1 MSIKNQNKI
10 ETKFLLKNFSV
21 IREFYFVLMGASNIQ
36 YGSKSTLMS
45 CYKKLNRAYIK
56 DNFNKTL
63 NENVL
68 DNILTYL
75 GIYNQD

>member
-1 MSIKNQNKI
+1 MTMSIKNQNKI
-10 ETKFLLKNFSV
+10 ETKFLLTNVSV
-21 IREFYFVLMGASNIQ
+21 IREFYSVIMGPTNIQ

-68 DNILTYL
+68 DHIWTY
-75 GIYNQD
+75 N

>member
-10 ETKFLLKNFSV
+10 ETKFLLTNVSV
-21 IREFYFVLMGASNIQ
+21 IREFYSVIMGPTNIQ

-56 DNFNKTL
+56 DNFHKTL
-63 NENVL
+63 NENAL
-68 DNILTYL
+68 DHI
-75 GIYNQD
+75 